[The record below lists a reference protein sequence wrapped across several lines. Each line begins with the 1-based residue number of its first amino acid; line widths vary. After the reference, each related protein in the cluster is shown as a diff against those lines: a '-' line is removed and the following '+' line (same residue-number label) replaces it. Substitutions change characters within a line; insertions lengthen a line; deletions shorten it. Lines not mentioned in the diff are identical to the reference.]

1 MGLPKTGM
9 ARGWPLSYGP
19 ALTPQNPV
27 ESMSLPL
34 RKTMSRNGGTDAGLS
49 AVPEQGVTHMSG
61 VRRISQE
68 AKARGNAR
76 DMLTWER

>member
-1 MGLPKTGM
+1 
-9 ARGWPLSYGP
+9 
-19 ALTPQNPV
+19 
-27 ESMSLPL
+27 MSLRL

-49 AVPEQGVTHMSG
+49 RVPEQGVTHMPG

-68 AKARGNAR
+68 AKAWGNAR

>member
-1 MGLPKTGM
+1 
-9 ARGWPLSYGP
+9 
-19 ALTPQNPV
+19 
-27 ESMSLPL
+27 MSLPL

-76 DMLTWER
+76 DLLTWER